1 MLPLPACLTRHP
13 LFTLP
18 GLVLMTLLQRAPAVR
33 PVVAAAETLVLRS
46 PLGQMLKGAFTVAGL
61 GAMHSR
67 AGATTFVRNPAS
79 NPLPGNVGAPLSMT
93 FTYTG
98 TPSAPQ
104 YFRVTGSL
112 PPGLRFTP
120 ALTNG
125 NVVSRN
131 PVISGTPTAAGE
143 YTIFVQGVGTGGSGP
158 LEPIRFTI
166 TDGSPPVPP
175 TITQQPTNQT
185 ALPGGTVIFTAAA
198 SGTPTPT
205 LQWWRDG
212 QPIAGATGATYTVA
226 NVRTTDA
233 GVYSVVATNPG
244 GSQLSSAATLTVIAP
259 NANARLSNLS
269 VRTNLAAS
277 ATLIVGVAVADG
289 SRDVLFRAIGP
300 TLAAFQV
307 PGTLADPRLEIY
319 NGAAVKVNEND
330 NWAPTLA
337 PVFASVGAFALTP
350 GSRDAALVAPLSPG
364 GFTAQVPGATGG
376 VVLVEAYDT
385 GPAGAARLVNVSA
398 RNRVGT
404 GDDLLIAGFTISGTG
419 NKPLLIRAVGPT
431 LAAFGVG
438 GTLADPKLEIYNAA
452 GVKLTENDTWSPGLA
467 TTFASVGAFQ
477 LTAGSR
483 DAALVTSLPPGGY
496 TAQIRG
502 SDGGTGEALVEIYEL
517 R

>member
-1 MLPLPACLTRHP
+1 MLPLPSFLARHP
-13 LFTLP
+13 LCTLP
-18 GLVLMTLLQRAPAVR
+18 GLMLMTLLQRAPAVR
-33 PVVAAAETLVLRS
+33 PVVAAAENLVIKS
-46 PLGQMLKGAFTVAGL
+46 PLGQLLRGAFTVAGL

-79 NPLPGNVGAPLSMT
+79 NPLPGNVGAPVSMT

-120 ALTNG
+120 ALANG
-125 NVVSRN
+125 NVISRN

-158 LEPIRFTI
+158 QEPIRFTI
-166 TDGSPPVPP
+166 VDGSPPVPP
-175 TITQQPTNQT
+175 TLTQQPESQT
-185 ALPGGTVIFTAAA
+185 ALAGGSVTFTTAA

-205 LQWWRDG
+205 LQWRRDG
-212 QPIAGATGATYTVA
+212 QVIAGATNATLTVA
-226 NVRTTDA
+226 NVRATDA

-244 GSQLSSAATLTVIAP
+244 GSQLSAAATLTVIAP

-277 ATLIVGVAVADG
+277 ATLIVGVAVSDG

-307 PGTLADPRLEIY
+307 PGTLADPRLELY
-319 NGAAVKVNEND
+319 RGSTKVNEND
-330 NWAPTLA
+330 NWAPALA
-337 PVFASVGAFALTP
+337 PVFGSVGAFPLTN
-350 GSRDAALVAPLSPG
+350 GSRDAALVAPLAPDA
-364 GFTAQVPGATGG
+364 FTAQVPGATGG

-385 GPAGAARLVNVSA
+385 GPAAGGRLVNVSA

-404 GDDLLIAGFTISGTG
+404 GDDILIAGFTISGTG

-438 GTLADPKLEIYNAA
+438 GTLADPKLEIYNAQ
-452 GVKLTENDTWSPGLA
+452 GGKVTENDTWSPGLA
-467 TTFASVGAFQ
+467 TTFASVGAFP
-477 LTAGSR
+477 LSAGSR
-483 DAALVTSLPPGGY
+483 DAALLTSLPPGSY

>member
-1 MLPLPACLTRHP
+1 MLPLPAFLTRHP
-13 LFTLP
+13 FFTLP

-33 PVVAAAETLVLRS
+33 PAVAAAEALVLRS

-67 AGATTFVRNPAS
+67 AGATTFVRNPAA

-104 YFRVTGSL
+104 YFRVTGDL

-120 ALTNG
+120 GLNNG
-125 NVVSRN
+125 VVISRN
-131 PVISGTPTAAGE
+131 PVISGTPTQAGL
-143 YTIFVQGVGTGGSGP
+143 YTIFVQGFGTGGNGP

-175 TITQQPTNQT
+175 SITQQPTSQT
-185 ALPGGTVIFTAAA
+185 TLAGGTVIFTAAA

-226 NVRTTDA
+226 NVRATDA
-233 GVYSVVATNPG
+233 GVYSVVATNAG
-244 GSQLSSAATLTVIAP
+244 GSQLSSGATLTVIAP

-277 ATLIVGVAVADG
+277 ATLIVGVAVSDG

-307 PGTLADPRLEIY
+307 PGTLADPRLEVY

-337 PVFASVGAFALTP
+337 PVFGSVGAFPLTP
-350 GSRDAALVAPLSPG
+350 GSRDAALVATLSPG
-364 GFTAQVPGATGG
+364 GFTAQVPSATGG

-419 NKPLLIRAVGPT
+419 SKPLVIRAVGPT
-431 LAAFGVG
+431 LAAFGVQ

-452 GVKLTENDTWSPGLA
+452 GVKLTENDTWLPGLA
-467 TTFASVGAFQ
+467 TTFASVGAFP

-483 DAALVTSLPPGGY
+483 DAALLTSLPPGSY

>member
-1 MLPLPACLTRHP
+1 M
-13 LFTLP
+13 
-18 GLVLMTLLQRAPAVR
+18 LMTLLQRAPAVR
-33 PVVAAAETLVLRS
+33 PVVAAAENLVIKS
-46 PLGQMLKGAFTVAGL
+46 PLGQLLRGAFTVAGL

-67 AGATTFVRNPAS
+67 AGATTFVRNPAA

-125 NVVSRN
+125 NVISRN

-158 LEPIRFTI
+158 QEPIRFTI
-166 TDGSPPVPP
+166 VDGSPTVAPS
-175 TITQQPTNQT
+175 ITQQPVSQT
-185 ALPGGTVIFTAAA
+185 VLAGGSVTFATAA

-205 LQWWRDG
+205 LQWRRDG
-212 QPIAGATGATYTVA
+212 QVIAGATNATLTVA
-226 NVRTTDA
+226 NVRATDA
-233 GVYSVVATNPG
+233 GVYSVTATNPG

-259 NANARLSNLS
+259 NANARLTNLS
-269 VRTNLAAS
+269 VRTNLAAN
-277 ATLIVGVAVADG
+277 AILIVGVAVAEG

-319 NGAAVKVNEND
+319 NAAPAKVNEND
-330 NWAPTLA
+330 NWAPALA
-337 PVFASVGAFALTP
+337 PVFASVGAFALTN
-350 GSRDAALVAPLSPG
+350 GSRDAALVTSLATGP
-364 GFTAQVPGATGG
+364 FTAQVPGATGG

-385 GPAGAARLVNVSA
+385 GPAAGGRLVNVSA

-404 GDDLLIAGFTISGTG
+404 GDDILIAGFTISGTG

-438 GTLADPKLEIYNAA
+438 GILADPKLEIYNAQ
-452 GVKLTENDTWSPGLA
+452 GVKVTENDTWSAGLA
-467 TTFASVGAFQ
+467 TTFGSVGAFP
-477 LTAGSR
+477 LAAGSR
-483 DAALVTSLPPGGY
+483 DAALLTSLPPGSY

>member
-1 MLPLPACLTRHP
+1 MLPLPSFLARHP
-13 LFTLP
+13 LCTLP
-18 GLVLMTLLQRAPAVR
+18 GLMLMTLLQRAPAVR
-33 PVVAAAETLVLRS
+33 PVVAAAENLVIKS
-46 PLGQMLKGAFTVAGL
+46 PLGQLLRGAFTVAGL

-125 NVVSRN
+125 NVISRN
-131 PVISGTPTAAGE
+131 PVISGTPTTAGE
-143 YTIFVQGVGTGGSGP
+143 YTIFVQGFGTGGNGP

-166 TDGSPPVPP
+166 VDGSPPVPP
-175 TITQQPTNQT
+175 TITQQPASQT
-185 ALPGGTVIFTAAA
+185 VLAGGSVTFTTAA

-205 LQWWRDG
+205 LQWRRDG
-212 QPIAGATGATYTVA
+212 QVIAGATNATLTVA
-226 NVRTTDA
+226 NVRATDA

-244 GSQLSSAATLTVIAP
+244 GSQLSAAATLTVAVP

-269 VRTNLAAS
+269 VRTNLAAN

-289 SRDVLFRAIGP
+289 SRDVLFRGVGP

-319 NGAAVKVNEND
+319 SGQTKVNEND
-330 NWAPTLA
+330 NWAPALA
-337 PVFASVGAFALTP
+337 PVFAGVGAFPLTN

-385 GPAGAARLVNVSA
+385 GAAAGGRLVNVSA

-404 GDDLLIAGFTISGTG
+404 GDDILIAGFTISGTG

-431 LAAFGVG
+431 LAAFGVD
-438 GTLADPKLEIYNAA
+438 GTLADPKLEIYNAQ
-452 GVKLTENDTWSPGLA
+452 GVKVTENDTWTASLA
-467 TTFASVGAFQ
+467 TTFASVGAFP

-483 DAALVTSLPPGGY
+483 DAALLTSLPPGGY

>member
-1 MLPLPACLTRHP
+1 MLPLPSFLARHP
-13 LFTLP
+13 LCTLP
-18 GLVLMTLLQRAPAVR
+18 GLMLMTLLQRAPAVR
-33 PVVAAAETLVLRS
+33 PVVAAAENLVIKS
-46 PLGQMLKGAFTVAGL
+46 PLGQLLRGAFTVAGL

-104 YFRVTGSL
+104 YFRVTGTL

-120 ALTNG
+120 ALSNG
-125 NVVSRN
+125 NVISRN
-131 PVISGTPTAAGE
+131 PVISGTPTAGGE
-143 YTIFVQGVGTGGSGP
+143 YTIFVQGFGTGGNGP
-158 LEPIRFTI
+158 LEPIRFSI
-166 TDGSPPVPP
+166 VDGSPPVAPA
-175 TITQQPTNQT
+175 ITRQPENQT
-185 ALPGGTVIFTAAA
+185 VLAGGSVTFTAAA
-198 SGTPTPT
+198 SGSPTPT
-205 LQWWRDG
+205 FQWWRDG
-212 QPIAGATGATYTVA
+212 QPIAGATGATYNVT
-226 NVRTTDA
+226 NVRATDA

-244 GSQLSSAATLTVIAP
+244 GSQLSSGAALTVIAP
-259 NANARLSNLS
+259 NANARLTNLS

-289 SRDVLFRAIGP
+289 SRNVLFRAIGP

-319 NGAAVKVNEND
+319 SGSAKVNEND
-330 NWAPTLA
+330 NWAPALA

-350 GSRDAALVAPLSPG
+350 GSSDAALVAPLAPG

-385 GPAGAARLVNVSA
+385 GPAAGGRLVNVSA

-404 GDDLLIAGFTISGTG
+404 GDDILIAGFTVSGTG

-438 GTLADPKLEIYNAA
+438 GTLADPKLEIYNAQ
-452 GVKLTENDTWSPGLA
+452 GVKVTENDTWSAGLA
-467 TTFASVGAFQ
+467 TTFASVGAFP

-483 DAALVTSLPPGGY
+483 DAALLTSLPPGSY

-502 SDGGTGEALVEIYEL
+502 ADGGTGEALVEIYEL

>member
-1 MLPLPACLTRHP
+1 MLPLPSFLARHP
-13 LFTLP
+13 LCTLP
-18 GLVLMTLLQRAPAVR
+18 GLMLMTLLQRAPAVR
-33 PVVAAAETLVLRS
+33 PVVAAAENLVIKS
-46 PLGQMLKGAFTVAGL
+46 PLGQLLRGAFTVAGL

-67 AGATTFVRNPAS
+67 AGATTFVRNPAA

-104 YFRVTGSL
+104 YFRVQGSL

-125 NVVSRN
+125 NVISRN

-166 TDGSPPVPP
+166 VDGSPPVPP
-175 TITQQPTNQT
+175 TITQQPASQT
-185 ALPGGTVIFTAAA
+185 VLAGGSVTFTTAA

-205 LQWWRDG
+205 LQWRRDG
-212 QPIAGATGATYTVA
+212 QVIAGATNATLTLA
-226 NVRTTDA
+226 NVRATDA
-233 GVYSVVATNPG
+233 GVYSVTATNPG

-259 NANARLSNLS
+259 NANARLTNLS

-277 ATLIVGVAVADG
+277 ATLIVGVAVSDG

-319 NGAAVKVNEND
+319 RESTKVNEND
-330 NWAPTLA
+330 NWAPALT
-337 PVFASVGAFALTP
+337 PVFAGVGAFALTN
-350 GSRDAALVAPLSPG
+350 GSRDAALVATLAPG
-364 GFTAQVPGATGG
+364 PFTAQVPGATGG

-385 GPAGAARLVNVSA
+385 GPATGGRLVNVSA

-438 GTLADPKLEIYNAA
+438 GTLADPKLEIYNAQ
-452 GVKLTENDTWSPGLA
+452 GVKVTENDTWSPGLA
-467 TTFASVGAFQ
+467 TTFGSVGAFP

-483 DAALVTSLPPGGY
+483 DAALLTSLPPGSY

>member
-1 MLPLPACLTRHP
+1 MLPLPTFLARHP

-33 PVVAAAETLVLRS
+33 PAVAAAENLVLRS

-79 NPLPGNVGAPLSMT
+79 NPLPGNVGAPVSMT

-120 ALTNG
+120 ALANG
-125 NVVSRN
+125 NVISRN

-175 TITQQPTNQT
+175 TITQQPTNQS
-185 ALPGGTVIFTAAA
+185 ALAGGDVIFTAAA

-289 SRDVLFRAIGP
+289 SRNVLFRAIGP

-307 PGTLADPRLEIY
+307 PGTLADPRLELY
-319 NGAAVKVNEND
+319 SGPAKVNEND
-330 NWAPTLA
+330 NWAPALA
-337 PVFASVGAFALTP
+337 PVFGSVGAFPLTP
-350 GSRDAALVAPLSPG
+350 GSSDAALVAPLAPG
-364 GFTAQVPGATGG
+364 AFTAQVPGATGG

-385 GPAGAARLVNVSA
+385 VPTGAGRLVNVSA

-467 TTFASVGAFQ
+467 TTFASVGAFA
-477 LTAGSR
+477 LAVGSR
-483 DAALVTSLPPGGY
+483 DAALLTSLPPGSY